1 MGHVSKER
9 RGYISYLI
17 RLWQIRNTGELV
29 WRASLESPSTGEC
42 VGFASLD
49 ELFGFLQRQTRP
61 TPDADANQDADQ
73 MRGGDQTTTKQSC
86 TLV

>member
-1 MGHVSKER
+1 MGHVSKEW

-17 RLWQIRNTGELV
+17 RLWQIRNAGELV
-29 WRASLESPSTGEC
+29 WRASLESPSTGER
-42 VGFASLD
+42 VGFSSLD

-61 TPDADANQDADQ
+61 TPDADQGADQ

-86 TLV
+86 TLA